1 MLYSSKFK
9 FWRHFNHDTVCVMTD
24 PAECKQVGVCDK
36 SAVVEMTSAFL
47 VPFTPA
53 YIKLRQ
59 RMSRKQLH
67 MQQQYIFSTI
77 MITFSFRLISYLSQN
92 YSGTGNL
99 NHFKSQTRS
108 TTSKNSKGLQQ

>member
-1 MLYSSKFK
+1 
-9 FWRHFNHDTVCVMTD
+9 MTD

-36 SAVVEMTSAFL
+36 SAVVDMTLAFL

-92 YSGTGNL
+92 YSGTGITSNL
-99 NHFKSQTRS
+99 RPGQQHPKIQKDYSNKKSS
-108 TTSKNSKGLQQ
+108 T